1 MRRDFSMTYRSM
13 THRGL
18 LHIEGWVDNIFTH
31 KYNPLYY
38 LGAIAVFFMWVLL
51 ITGVYLLIYYKI
63 SVEHAYESI
72 QYLSEEQ
79 WYLGGAVRS
88 LHRYASDGLIVVV
101 VTHLLR
107 VLITDR
113 YRLWRWLPWV
123 SGVVILIVLWFTG
136 ILGYWMV
143 WDERAQLIAV
153 MTSEML
159 DYIPIFTGLLT
170 RAFLTSDTVT
180 GLLFFLIIFTHIVV
194 PLWLFFIVWVHV
206 TRISRP
212 IIYPPRVVSVAI
224 VLILMVLAAL
234 KPALSTAP
242 ADLARIPVEIPIDW
256 FYLFFFPLYEATSPG
271 TFWVVV
277 ASSTL
282 LLFAVPW
289 LTRPERREKAEI
301 IPDSCVGCEQCDE
314 DCPYEAIYM
323 KPDDTRERS
332 NTSYM
337 KAAIIPRRCAGC
349 GICIG
354 SCDYRAV
361 RLGEWTDVAIREDIS
376 TILSST
382 PEEGGEG
389 GSPTVFGFVCAHS
402 VKTSSTGH
410 AETGGIEDTAG
421 VKVMTLPCIGMVL
434 PSMIE
439 HALEA
444 GADGVFICGCRVGD
458 CHYREGGKWLELR
471 LLGVRQPTLRRPVD
485 PSRIRVW
492 WLSATEAG
500 ELQREVGLFK
510 NSLGQNSL
518 GRGGLSNEGEE

>member
-1 MRRDFSMTYRSM
+1 MQRDFSM

-18 LHIEGWVDNIFTH
+18 LYIEGWVDGIFTH

-38 LGAIAVFFMWVLL
+38 LGAIAVFLMWVLL

-63 SVEHAYESI
+63 SVGHAYESI
-72 QYLSEEQ
+72 QYLTEEQ
-79 WYLGGAVRS
+79 WLVGGVIRS
-88 LHRYASDGLIVVV
+88 LHRYASDALIVVV

-107 VLITDR
+107 VFVTDK

-123 SGVVILIVLWFTG
+123 SGVVILIVLLFTG

-159 DYIPIFTGLLT
+159 DYIPVFTGLLK
-170 RAFLTSDTVT
+170 RAFLTNDTVT

-212 IIYPPRVVSVAI
+212 IIYPPRAVSVAI
-224 VLILMVLAAL
+224 VFILIVLAAL

-242 ADLARIPVEIPIDW
+242 ADLARIPFEIPIDW

-271 TFWVVV
+271 IFWVIVTT
-277 ASSTL
+277 STL
-282 LLFAVPW
+282 LLFAVP
-289 LTRPERREKAEI
+289 LLGRTGRLEKAEI
-301 IPDSCVGCEQCDE
+301 IPDSCVGCEQCDD

-323 KPDDTRERS
+323 KPDDTRERA

-361 RLGEWTDVAIREDIS
+361 RLGEWTDVSIKEEISRMFTPTPAQTSDRREA
-376 TILSST
+376 
-382 PEEGGEG
+382 
-389 GSPTVFGFVCAHS
+389 PTVLGILCAHS
-402 VKTSSTGH
+402 V
-410 AETGGIEDTAG
+410 ETPDIVDPETKDLKDMPG
-421 VKVMTLPCIGMVL
+421 VKVMTLPCIGMIL

-444 GADGVFICGCRVGD
+444 GADGVFICGCRMGD
-458 CHYREGGKWLELR
+458 CHYREGNKWLEQR
-471 LLGVRQPTLRRPVD
+471 LLSERQPAMRKPVD
-485 PSRIRVW
+485 PLRVRVL

-500 ELQREVGLFK
+500 KLLREVGVFLD
-510 NSLGQNSL
+510 SLGQESL
-518 GRGGLSNEGEE
+518 GRGGLSKKEEE